1 MFTGVYPQLR
11 KDNPSWRCQSNS
23 LPSYPRA
30 YSMALGIKW
39 TQKQGGRLNMGSTPW
54 SSSSKVSLVAIM
66 IECEQLANS
75 RGLSWALCVVTFPRG
90 SCQVSGWLHWILL
103 LFIKLDSIL
112 SSQDKCLL
120 FLPEVFQSSSLF
132 VDLKIHHSS
141 LWYLTK
147 QCLITVATLL

>member
-1 MFTGVYPQLR
+1 MFTGVYPQPR
-11 KDNPSWRCQSNS
+11 KDNPSWRCQYNS

-30 YSMALGIKW
+30 YSMDLGIKRP
-39 TQKQGGRLNMGSTPW
+39 QKRGGRLNMGSTPW
-54 SSSSKVSLVAIM
+54 SSSSKSVKT
-66 IECEQLANS
+66 ECEQLAIS
-75 RGLSWALCVVTFPRG
+75 RGLSWALHVVTFPRG
-90 SCQVSGWLHWILL
+90 SCRVSGWLHWILL
-103 LFIKLDSIL
+103 LFIKLGSIL

-132 VDLKIHHSS
+132 VDLKTHHSS